1 MLDYEITQK
10 ADEDIF
16 SAVGY
21 IVNEL
26 FNVDAAK
33 KLYDAIFET
42 IDDIRL
48 FPRIYTV
55 ISRSKHEYR
64 RAMVNNH
71 KLIYYVEN
79 NKVVIARLYGPRQLV
94 EEESD

>member
-16 SAVGY
+16 SAVEY

-33 KLYDAIFET
+33 KLYDDIFET
-42 IDDIRL
+42 IEDIRL

-55 ISRSKHEYR
+55 ISHSKHEYR

-79 NKVVIARLYGPRQLV
+79 NQVVIARLYGPRQLV